1 METKD
6 SIKQLRRQLNMSQ
19 KEFAAALSVTRQA
32 VSRWECGEV
41 VPSTDTLKLISD
53 TFGVP
58 VDYLLGME
66 TPLCQSCGA
75 ALTRE
80 RDRGTASDGSLSAD
94 YCAFCYPNG
103 RFTQALTIDELIEH
117 HLAGL
122 ESWNRTH
129 ALKPSH
135 EEALGQLRDFSPT
148 LKRWRE

>member
-58 VDYLLGME
+58 VDYLLARRH
-66 TPLCQSCGA
+66 LCARAAEQRSRASAIGA
-75 ALTRE
+75 R
-80 RDRGTASDGSLSAD
+80 
-94 YCAFCYPNG
+94 
-103 RFTQALTIDELIEH
+103 
-117 HLAGL
+117 
-122 ESWNRTH
+122 
-129 ALKPSH
+129 
-135 EEALGQLRDFSPT
+135 SPT
-148 LKRWRE
+148 EAPPRTTARFAIKTAGSRRT